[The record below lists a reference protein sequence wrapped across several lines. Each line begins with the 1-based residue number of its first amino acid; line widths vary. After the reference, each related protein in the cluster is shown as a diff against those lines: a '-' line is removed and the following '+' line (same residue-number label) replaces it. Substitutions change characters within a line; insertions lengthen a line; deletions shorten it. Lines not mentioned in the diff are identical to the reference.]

1 MIADVIVVGGGLVGA
16 LSAALLG
23 RQGRRVVL
31 VERTRPQREAG
42 ELGIDLRNVAI
53 SPASQALLE
62 SAGVWQQLDA
72 AAYSRMCVWEER
84 GTRQL
89 EFTAAEVGRS
99 ELGWICENSEL
110 VCALW
115 DELEALD
122 NVELRV
128 GEEVQQV
135 TASTD
140 QAGVALRTGEV
151 TGRLLIGADGH
162 RSSVRTALGVAVS
175 EKPTGHHALAT
186 VIRTQKAHEGVAWQR
201 FLLDGPLAI
210 LPSREPHLA
219 SVVWSQSAAQAER
232 RAQQEAA
239 AFCAEL
245 GQCTE
250 LRLGRIEAVDRR
262 MVFPVSQMLAESF
275 NPVPRVLL
283 IGDAARA
290 IHPLAGLGA
299 NVGFED
305 VRDVVANTE
314 VLPADADLGAAE
326 LWQTFARQRR
336 ARAQMMLALM
346 TGLRRTYAARGPV
359 SGWLRN
365 LGVNWLEQSEPL
377 KQQFIREALGLGPL
391 AQGLGPLAA
400 RLDPLAKALGPFVRR
415 W

>member
-1 MIADVIVVGGGLVGA
+1 
-16 LSAALLG
+16 
-23 RQGRRVVL
+23 
-31 VERTRPQREAG
+31 
-42 ELGIDLRNVAI
+42 
-53 SPASQALLE
+53 
-62 SAGVWQQLDA
+62 
-72 AAYSRMCVWEER
+72 
-84 GTRQL
+84 
-89 EFTAAEVGRS
+89 
-99 ELGWICENSEL
+99 
-110 VCALW
+110 
-115 DELEALD
+115 
-122 NVELRV
+122 
-128 GEEVQQV
+128 
-135 TASTD
+135 
-140 QAGVALRTGEV
+140 
-151 TGRLLIGADGH
+151 
-162 RSSVRTALGVAVS
+162 
-175 EKPTGHHALAT
+175 
-186 VIRTQKAHEGVAWQR
+186 
-201 FLLDGPLAI
+201 
-210 LPSREPHLA
+210 
-219 SVVWSQSAAQAER
+219 
-232 RAQQEAA
+232 
-239 AFCAEL
+239 
-245 GQCTE
+245 
-250 LRLGRIEAVDRR
+250 
-262 MVFPVSQMLAESF
+262 
-275 NPVPRVLL
+275 VLL